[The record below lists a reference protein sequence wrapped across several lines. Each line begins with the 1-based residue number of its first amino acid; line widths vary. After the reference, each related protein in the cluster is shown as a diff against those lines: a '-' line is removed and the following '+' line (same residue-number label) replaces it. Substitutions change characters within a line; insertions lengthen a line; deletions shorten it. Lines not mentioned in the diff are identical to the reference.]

1 MLLKKDIVN
10 ILSTFATFKIVNNCI
25 VLDNSGQAIQNAD
38 RSIYYDDAEHKFF
51 EYIDFGN
58 SCKKR
63 AIAIGINPSLIEAST
78 MDFTNK
84 ELVTY
89 LIHQGY
95 GGYILL
101 NLFSKRTNN
110 TYMLQNYN
118 ASMIGSSDLLN
129 DCATFII
136 KILNDSNCNED
147 ILIFWGQS
155 FLDNIG
161 ISNVNLQN
169 ALTSKTA
176 NCYYSAGAKK
186 AFVHPGTRNNSGKSR
201 FQSFD
206 NLIFGRV
213 YW

>member
-1 MLLKKDIVN
+1 MLLEQDVVN
-10 ILSTFATFKIVNNCI
+10 ILKTFAEFKVVSNCVVINNSN
-25 VLDNSGQAIQNAD
+25 NSIQNAY

-51 EYIDFGN
+51 EYIDFKN
-58 SCKKR
+58 SCSKR
-63 AIAIGINPSLIEAST
+63 AIAIGINPSLIEDTT

-89 LIHQGY
+89 LMSNGY
-95 GGYILL
+95 SGYILL

-118 ASMIGSSDLLN
+118 ASMIGFRDLLN
-129 DCATFII
+129 DCATFIT

-147 ILIFWGQS
+147 ILIFWGQN
-155 FLDNIG
+155 FLNNIG

-169 ALTSKTA
+169 ALISKAA

-186 AFVHPGTRNNSGKSR
+186 AFVHPGTKNDSGNSR
-201 FQSFD
+201 FKSFD
-206 NLIFGRV
+206 NLIIGRV